1 MSKTKKQTIYFY
13 RLLLKENKSA
23 ITLEKIL
30 EQYINNNKNKT
41 FSIKKNEKEI
51 WIDTNFDLNKD
62 FLFFRYE
69 VSNFGTRESIKDR
82 ISKKE
87 VGYLDENQYLE
98 KFQCVV
104 LRKIDNNTY
113 DIAFQNIQEGIRF
126 NKLFLNLKSFVEKIK
141 NNNINEL

>member
-126 NKLFLNLKSFVEKIK
+126 NKLFLNL
-141 NNNINEL
+141 

>member
-1 MSKTKKQTIYFY
+1 MTFKLSRSMLT
-13 RLLLKENKSA
+13 
-23 ITLEKIL
+23 
-30 EQYINNNKNKT
+30 EQNQGN
-41 FSIKKNEKEI
+41 
-51 WIDTNFDLNKD
+51 
-62 FLFFRYE
+62 R
-69 VSNFGTRESIKDR
+69 IKDR

-126 NKLFLNLKSFVEKIK
+126 NKLL
-141 NNNINEL
+141 